1 MSHESDIDFV
11 VLWVDGNDIEWQKK
25 KAQYSP
31 DFATDIS
38 PSRYRDWELLKYW
51 FRGVAKYAPWVRKIH
66 FVTDNQI
73 PEWLNV
79 DNPHLHLVNHTDY
92 MPNDALPVFNSSAI
106 EVGTH
111 KIEGLSDK
119 FVFFND
125 DMMLTG
131 QINPEYYFKKNLPV
145 DMAGF
150 TRHSSDNGI
159 FSKIMGNNYAILNK
173 HFDRKS
179 VVKKNFF
186 KWYKPSYGK
195 TYVRTLFNSLENQFC
210 GIVIPHLSCPY
221 FKSDFEKVW
230 EKESCELLKTQYNR
244 FRSEKDLTHF
254 LFRWWRMC
262 EGDFYPR
269 RSKGRYFALKEG
281 KSVAKIVK
289 AIEKNKY
296 PEICINDCWENSEYE
311 WAKDKIKSAFEKIL
325 PEKCEYEK

>member
-1 MSHESDIDFV
+1 MAHESDIDFV
-11 VLWVDGNDIEWQKK
+11 VLWVDGNDLEWQKK
-25 KAQYSP
+25 KAQYIP

-38 PSRYRDWELLKYW
+38 PSRYREWDNLKYW
-51 FRGVAKYAPWVRKIH
+51 FRGIAKYAPWVRKIH

-106 EVGTH
+106 EVGIH
-111 KIEGLSDK
+111 KIDGLSDR

-125 DMMLTG
+125 DMILTDS
-131 QINPEYYFKKNLPV
+131 IEPNYYFEKNLPV

-150 TRHSSDNGI
+150 TRKMSNGGI
-159 FSKIMGNNYAILNK
+159 FSEMMKNNYAVLNK
-173 HFDRKS
+173 HFD
-179 VVKKNFF
+179 KKLAIKTNFS
-186 KWYKPSYGK
+186 KWYKLSYGK
-195 TYVRTLFNSLENQFC
+195 TYLRTLLNFSGNQFY

-221 FKSDFEKVW
+221 LKSDFIKVW
-230 EKESCELLKTQYNR
+230 EKETSLLLKTQHHR
-244 FRSEKDLTHF
+244 FRSREDLTHF
-254 LFRWWRMC
+254 VFRWWRMC
-262 EGDFYPR
+262 EGNFYPR
-269 RSKGRYFALKEG
+269 RSKGKYFALKDA

-289 AIEKNKY
+289 SIEKNKY

-311 WAKDKIKSAFEKIL
+311 WARDKINFAFEKIL